1 MSSTTRRTAGS
12 TRIVV
17 CGRPGIRHLGSCVP
31 RASLA
36 RISMDEPSLPRRERA
51 RRPCNAPPRPVRRR
65 APPRRTARAATRPE
79 ADDSVRGACRA
90 SAANPA
96 LRRRRVRSRDAQHC
110 SRFAW
115 SARFAS
121 QTATSRAS
129 ATWPTSWCAKPA
141 SNRCV
146 RARARLALPR
156 GRRAAQLPGVSPACG
171 AAARYRPLG
180 GSATEPLNRCA
191 RCAPVQRVTN
201 GAAASGAPRA
211 KRRSRSSATR
221 QFSRAVSRPA
231 SSSSTRSPRITLNVT
246 TAPVSDASASG
257 V

>member
-1 MSSTTRRTAGS
+1 MNRLCRDASVRGGRAMRRRDRFA
-12 TRIVV
+12 
-17 CGRPGIRHLGSCVP
+17 
-31 RASLA
+31 A
-36 RISMDEPSLPRRERA
+36 A
-51 RRPCNAPPRPVRRR
+51 RRRGEPLERRR
-65 APPRRTARAATRPE
+65 ARKPTIRFAAHVE
-79 ADDSVRGACRA
+79 
-90 SAANPA
+90 
-96 LRRRRVRSRDAQHC
+96 RRRRIRPCGDAASVLVILSTARDSRGPRDPHDPRD
-110 SRFAW
+110 SRRRRRRRAHRRRGRHPGVQNRHRIAAFAL
-115 SARFAS
+115 AS
-121 QTATSRAS
+121 PRLAL
-129 ATWPTSWCAKPA
+129 PC
-141 SNRCV
+141 
-146 RARARLALPR
+146 LALPR

-180 GSATEPLNRCA
+180 GSATEPLNRRA

-246 TAPVSDASASG
+246 TAPVSEASASG

>member
-1 MSSTTRRTAGS
+1 MNRLCRDASVRGGRAMRRRDRFA
-12 TRIVV
+12 
-17 CGRPGIRHLGSCVP
+17 
-31 RASLA
+31 A
-36 RISMDEPSLPRRERA
+36 A
-51 RRPCNAPPRPVRRR
+51 RRRGEPLERRR
-65 APPRRTARAATRPE
+65 ARKPTIRFAAHVE
-79 ADDSVRGACRA
+79 
-90 SAANPA
+90 
-96 LRRRRVRSRDAQHC
+96 RRRRIRPWGDAASVLVILSTARDSRGPRDPHDPRD
-110 SRFAW
+110 SRRRRRRRAHRRRGRHPGVQNWHRIAAFA
-115 SARFAS
+115 FAF
-121 QTATSRAS
+121 AFALAS
-129 ATWPTSWCAKPA
+129 PC
-141 SNRCV
+141 
-146 RARARLALPR
+146 LALPR

-246 TAPVSDASASG
+246 TAPVSEASASG

>member
-1 MSSTTRRTAGS
+1 MNRLCRDASVRGGRAMRRRDRFA
-12 TRIVV
+12 
-17 CGRPGIRHLGSCVP
+17 
-31 RASLA
+31 A
-36 RISMDEPSLPRRERA
+36 A
-51 RRPCNAPPRPVRRR
+51 RRRGEPVERRR
-65 APPRRTARAATRPE
+65 ARKPTIRFAAHVERRRRIRPWGDAASVLVMLTTAR
-79 ADDSVRGACRA
+79 DSRGPRD
-90 SAANPA
+90 SHDPRDS
-96 LRRRRVRSRDAQHC
+96 LRRRRRRAHRRRGRHPGVQNRHRIAA
-110 SRFAW
+110 FAL
-115 SARFAS
+115 ALAS
-121 QTATSRAS
+121 
-129 ATWPTSWCAKPA
+129 PCF
-141 SNRCV
+141 
-146 RARARLALPR
+146 ALPR

-180 GSATEPLNRCA
+180 GSATEPLNRRA

-246 TAPVSDASASG
+246 TAPVSDAIASG